1 MISPEPITQEEECC
15 SRTFA
20 GPHTKLS
27 LSMNLLNSYNFMG
40 EHYDIL
46 YLTNGE
52 TEAQEDG
59 TVPRAMSCFRLS
71 SQHLEQ
77 CRKKYFLRRKYK
89 HQPSSDFSGP
99 TKLLQLGRNWGTE
112 MFRVLCGVTAG
123 LSPPCFPAE
132 ASGPLGLALP
142 LAERDLAWG
151 ISEMPRGRR
160 GQGSPWNPS

>member
-1 MISPEPITQEEECC
+1 
-15 SRTFA
+15 
-20 GPHTKLS
+20 
-27 LSMNLLNSYNFMG
+27 MNLQNSYSFMG
-40 EHYDIL
+40 EHYEIL

-59 TVPRAMSCFRLS
+59 NVPRAMSCFWLS

-89 HQPSSDFSGP
+89 HKPSSDFSGP

-112 MFRVLCGVTAG
+112 MLRVLCGVTAG

-132 ASGPLGLALP
+132 ASGKLLGSFSGPLGLALP

-151 ISEMPRGRR
+151 ISEMPRGQRD
-160 GQGSPWNPS
+160 QGSPWDPS